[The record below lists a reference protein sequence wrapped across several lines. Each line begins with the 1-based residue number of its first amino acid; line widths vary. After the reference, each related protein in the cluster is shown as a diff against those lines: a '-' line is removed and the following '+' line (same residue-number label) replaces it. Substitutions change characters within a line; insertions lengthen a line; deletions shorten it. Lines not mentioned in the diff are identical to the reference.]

1 MKKLFHFLKLAWSVS
16 PAYLLLLTGQSVCN
30 AAKTI
35 FNTILPMFL
44 VNELIGARDVK
55 QLALYSGLIILN
67 NVGMTFLSN
76 TFIRFTS
83 VGEEKTGRGMLKLMS
98 EKIMNLEYSYL
109 ENPTYLDLKERAV
122 FALQNQSAIT
132 GMIRMITDVFSQ
144 GLTLLGLLAILVTL
158 GPVLIVVLVIGIF

>member
-1 MKKLFHFLKLAWSVS
+1 MKKLLHFLKLAWSVS

-83 VGEEKTGRGMLKLMS
+83 VGEEKTGHGMLKLMS
-98 EKIMNLEYSYL
+98 EKIRNSASVQVSTSNRYRCIYRRAFWYSG
-109 ENPTYLDLKERAV
+109 R
-122 FALQNQSAIT
+122 F
-132 GMIRMITDVFSQ
+132 
-144 GLTLLGLLAILVTL
+144 
-158 GPVLIVVLVIGIF
+158 

>member
-1 MKKLFHFLKLAWSVS
+1 MKKLLHFLKLAWSVS

-76 TFIRFTS
+76 TFIRFRS

-144 GLTLLGLLAILVTL
+144 GFTVKF
-158 GPVLIVVLVIGIF
+158 PKK